1 MRHHLSLNR
10 LFEIQERPCT
20 DPGFGSYWTC
30 NLNAPSGEKRPRK
43 RGRHAQ
49 KDDAEDDRP
58 APKKKSTPRH
68 AAKNTKMSEAPST
81 SILPDAG
88 DDRSLRTCQVS
99 STRSSGD
106 DEDAEMR
113 SIGDSEEGVDEGQK
127 VPAANNPFSLSLVTA
142 FTTPVDRIAS
152 LENEM
157 ATLRRQCSDTTT
169 LSLQLSDS
177 LRETQAEI
185 SRAKGAVLET
195 ERMFEEESA
204 RRSEATRIAEERE
217 ISRRIL
223 EEELRS
229 LRASMHDSM

>member
-1 MRHHLSLNR
+1 
-10 LFEIQERPCT
+10 
-20 DPGFGSYWTC
+20 
-30 NLNAPSGEKRPRK
+30 
-43 RGRHAQ
+43 
-49 KDDAEDDRP
+49 
-58 APKKKSTPRH
+58 
-68 AAKNTKMSEAPST
+68 
-81 SILPDAG
+81 
-88 DDRSLRTCQVS
+88 
-99 STRSSGD
+99 
-106 DEDAEMR
+106 MR

-127 VPAANNPFSLSLVTA
+127 VPPANNPFSLSLVTA